1 MVQWLDDRLESR
13 RPGWDLRWNQPHQW
27 HVTTV
32 FCPEVDDEQLDDFVD
47 GLAEVARGTAPFEL
61 AIRGGGAFPELV
73 RARHLIALLDD
84 PADGLPELA
93 RGSRR
98 AARRAGIQIESRPY
112 QPHLT
117 LARANRPSDLSA
129 WEPVLQDLDGP
140 RFGVAELALVRSTL
154 DTRQHGRATHTP
166 VARLPLGDH
175 RF

>member
-1 MVQWLDDRLESR
+1 M
-13 RPGWDLRWNQPHQW
+13 
-27 HVTTV
+27 
-32 FCPEVDDEQLDDFVD
+32 D
-47 GLAEVARGTAPFEL
+47 GLAEVARETAPFEL

-73 RARHLIALLDD
+73 RARHLFALLDD

-112 QPHLT
+112 KPHLT

-154 DTRQHGRATHTP
+154 DPRAHGRAVHTR
-166 VARLPLGDH
+166 VAHLPLGTH